1 MSHRKDPFTTF
12 QHPGGSYNIDLPQS
26 CVVSNTN
33 CEGRQ
38 FTHFETPSHDLVVRV
53 GVTAYHGEDDDVL
66 VKQLR
71 EFTLSTCHGEQN
83 FLLNPAER
91 IDHRLLMSYSFDRE
105 GTNFLGNAY
114 CWHTDEYI
122 VFFAAAEPNFDYGDL
137 ESVIDKIMASIQVN
151 PTVALP

>member
-1 MSHRKDPFTTF
+1 
-12 QHPGGSYNIDLPQS
+12 
-26 CVVSNTN
+26 
-33 CEGRQ
+33 
-38 FTHFETPSHDLVVRV
+38 VRV